1 MTEMRRK
8 IAELFEYMD
17 ATRAS
22 LLACARDMNE
32 SFAMIPP
39 REGEWSAAQNLAHL
53 ALVESGV
60 TAFME
65 KTIAAAR
72 VEGTGPDRSED
83 SFISSLDDW
92 RVAEPLTKRTS
103 PSRVAPDA
111 DKSVRESIES
121 LVGTRARLKSI
132 ILENSDL
139 DLHSIRREHPAVGV
153 IDMYQW
159 ALFVAQHEERHRK
172 QMERA
177 LAEVTERAAECAPI
191 V

>member
-1 MTEMRRK
+1 MRRK

>member
-22 LLACARDMNE
+22 LLSCARDMNQ
-32 SFAMIPP
+32 SFAAIRP
-39 REGEWSAAQNLAHL
+39 REGEWSAAENLAHL
-53 ALVESGV
+53 ALVEANV
-60 TAFME
+60 AMLME

-72 VEGTGPDRSED
+72 EQGIGPDTSDD
-83 SFISSLDDW
+83 SFMSSLDKW
-92 RVAEPLTKRTS
+92 RVPEPHTKLT
-103 PSRVAPDA
+103 APA
-111 DKSVRESIES
+111 RIIPETNKEVSESIAALEQS
-121 LVGTRARLKSI
+121 RARLKSI
-132 ILENSDL
+132 ILENADVDL
-139 DLHSIRREHPAVGV
+139 TVIKRPHPVVGEL
-153 IDMYQW
+153 DMYQW
-159 ALFVAQHEERHRK
+159 GLFVAQHEDRHRK

>member
-72 VEGTGPDRSED
+72 AEGIGPDQSDD
-83 SFISSLDDW
+83 SFINSLDDW

-132 ILENSDL
+132 ILENSDV
-139 DLHSIRREHPAVGV
+139 DLHSIKREHPAVGL

-177 LAEVTERAAECAPI
+177 LAVVTERAAECAPI